1 MSDRVACKVCG
12 KWMFHLAKTCPHCGA
27 PQSEAAPA
35 PVAAVEKKAPPKK
48 IEISAEEARSL
59 LAASAPDRE
68 PRMKDV
74 AAELVLPRGG
84 TTDLVLTLIALPV
97 TALTLAVLGYGVLQT
112 MRKKLPINLTGARWL
127 AVPTSTA
134 LLAMLFVQHD
144 APTAAWVAVGISL
157 GAWIARDLLRARAKS
172 DPLY

>member
-1 MSDRVACKVCG
+1 
-12 KWMFHLAKTCPHCGA
+12 MFHLAKTCPHCGA
-27 PQSEAAPA
+27 PQSDEIAQ
-35 PVAAVEKKAPPKK
+35 PVKVEEKKGPPKK
-48 IEISAEEARSL
+48 LEITAEEARSL

-74 AAELVLPRGG
+74 AAELVLAKGG
-84 TTDLVLTLIALPV
+84 SVDLVLTLIALPV
-97 TALTLAVLGYGVLQT
+97 TALTLAVLGYGVLQA
-112 MRKKLPINLTGARWL
+112 MRKRLPVNLRGAKWL

-144 APTAAWVAVGISL
+144 APTAAWVAVGTSF
-157 GAWIARDLLRARAKS
+157 GAWIVRDLLRARAKS

>member
-1 MSDRVACKVCG
+1 
-12 KWMFHLAKTCPHCGA
+12 MFALAKTCPHCGV
-27 PQSEAAPA
+27 PQVETAAEPA
-35 PVAAVEKKAPPKK
+35 KVEEKKGPPKK

-59 LAASAPDRE
+59 LAASAPNQE

-84 TTDLVLTLIALPV
+84 NVDLVLTLIALPV
-97 TALTLAVLGYGVLQT
+97 TALTLVVLGYGVLQT
-112 MRKKLPINLTGARWL
+112 MRKKLPINLTGAKWL

-134 LLAMLFVQHD
+134 LLAMLFVEHD
-144 APTAAWVAVGISL
+144 APTAAWAAVGISL
-157 GAWIARDLLRARAKS
+157 SGWLVRDLLRARAKR

>member
-1 MSDRVACKVCG
+1 
-12 KWMFHLAKTCPHCGA
+12 MFHLAKTCPHCGA
-27 PQSEAAPA
+27 PQGEA
-35 PVAAVEKKAPPKK
+35 VAEPEKVEEKNAPPKK
-48 IEISAEEARSL
+48 LEITAEEARSL
-59 LAASAPDRE
+59 LAAAAPSQE

-74 AAELVLPRGG
+74 AAELVMPRSG
-84 TTDLVLTLIALPV
+84 TLDLVLTLIALPV

-112 MRKKLPINLTGARWL
+112 MRRKLPINLTGAKWL

-144 APTAAWVAVGISL
+144 APPAAWVAVGTSL
-157 GAWIARDLLRARAKS
+157 CAWIARDLLRARAKN